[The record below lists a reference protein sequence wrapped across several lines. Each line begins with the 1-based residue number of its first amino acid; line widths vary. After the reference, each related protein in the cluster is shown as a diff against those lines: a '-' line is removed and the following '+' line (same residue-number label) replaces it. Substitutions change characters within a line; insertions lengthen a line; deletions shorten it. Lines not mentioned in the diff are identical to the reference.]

1 MCVIPK
7 HLESES
13 QPAICQLDP
22 AGEFSELVDGDLEL
36 IRCLG
41 QQVLGFGWVL
51 LELEP
56 GQA

>member
-1 MCVIPK
+1 VIRE
-7 HLESES
+7 HLESGF